1 MTKKHNYKIFIY
13 VVLFIVFLL
22 NTNCA
27 KNDATG
33 ERQLVILSAEQEK
46 DIGAKE
52 HPKIIKSFGGIY
64 NNKILQGYITGLGKK
79 IASKSEMPDIRWTFT
94 ILDSPIVNA
103 FALPGGYVYITR
115 GLLSLANDEAEI
127 ASVLGH
133 EIAHVTARHSAQRHA
148 KTTFSN
154 LGLDILS
161 IVVGQPVITNAANI
175 GIQGVL
181 SAFSRSEEL
190 EADKLGIKYVLK
202 SDYDP
207 AGSYRFLKRL
217 AQLTKIM
224 SKNEVGFL
232 SSIFSTHPKT
242 FERVRASKDY
252 IIDNNTKI
260 KNRKAYLNAINGI
273 IYGDNAQHGII
284 KENNFYHIGL
294 NFSFNAPNYFK
305 LKNNTNSVI
314 IFNENKEVVVIFD
327 GLLNSEHLSLLEIAE
342 SHYLRSNIRS
352 YQELNINNKTSVV
365 FDEKDHIL
373 YDGKKYYRK
382 TYMISWEDNRVWRFS
397 ILINPKNKNK
407 YIIDAENIAL
417 SIHELSQEEKILGRP
432 KFINIIKTKKG
443 DTLQFLADQMALN
456 KNKIEIFK
464 IINGLNL
471 DDNEP
476 LEEGALIKMIV
487 N

>member
-1 MTKKHNYKIFIY
+1 
-13 VVLFIVFLL
+13 
-22 NTNCA
+22 
-27 KNDATG
+27 
-33 ERQLVILSAEQEK
+33 
-46 DIGAKE
+46 
-52 HPKIIKSFGGIY
+52 
-64 NNKILQGYITGLGKK
+64 
-79 IASKSEMPDIRWTFT
+79 
-94 ILDSPIVNA
+94 
-103 FALPGGYVYITR
+103 
-115 GLLSLANDEAEI
+115 
-127 ASVLGH
+127 
-133 EIAHVTARHSAQRHA
+133 
-148 KTTFSN
+148 
-154 LGLDILS
+154 
-161 IVVGQPVITNAANI
+161 
-175 GIQGVL
+175 
-181 SAFSRSEEL
+181 
-190 EADKLGIKYVLK
+190 
-202 SDYDP
+202 
-207 AGSYRFLKRL
+207 
-217 AQLTKIM
+217 M